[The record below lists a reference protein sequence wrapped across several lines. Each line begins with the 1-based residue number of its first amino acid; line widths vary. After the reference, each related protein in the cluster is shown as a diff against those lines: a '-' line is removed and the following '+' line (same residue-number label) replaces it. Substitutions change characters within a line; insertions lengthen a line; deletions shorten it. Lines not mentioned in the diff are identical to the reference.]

1 MLNWRGLKPDRP
13 LWRFLC
19 FRQKYRKGMSACES
33 LILGGTTW
41 ENGMSDQTQ
50 YLTPNGLKDLEERLD
65 FLRNVRRQEVA
76 ARLHQALE
84 EGGELVENAEYEDA
98 KNEQAFVEGEILRLE
113 TILSNAQ
120 VIERQGP
127 KDVVGLGDKVK
138 VQEKGQRSTEF
149 FTIVGAA
156 EANPKEGRISNESP
170 LGKALMGHRVGD
182 KVTVRAPDGNI
193 EFTIKA
199 IQ

>member
-1 MLNWRGLKPDRP
+1 
-13 LWRFLC
+13 
-19 FRQKYRKGMSACES
+19 
-33 LILGGTTW
+33 
-41 ENGMSDQTQ
+41 MSDQTQ
-50 YLTPNGLKDLEERLD
+50 YLTPNGLHDLEERLEY
-65 FLRNVRRQEVA
+65 LRNVRRQEVA

-120 VIERQGP
+120 IIEKAGP

-138 VQEKGQRSTEF
+138 VQEKGQRSTEIF
-149 FTIVGAA
+149 HIVGAA

-193 EFTIKA
+193 DFTIKA

>member
-1 MLNWRGLKPDRP
+1 
-13 LWRFLC
+13 
-19 FRQKYRKGMSACES
+19 
-33 LILGGTTW
+33 
-41 ENGMSDQTQ
+41 MSDQVQ
-50 YLTPNGLKDLEERLD
+50 YLTPKGLQELEARLE

-76 ARLHQALE
+76 SRLHQALE

-120 VIERQGP
+120 IIEKDAN

-138 VQEKGQRSTEF
+138 VQEKGRKETESF
-149 FTIVGAA
+149 IIVGAA
-156 EANPKEGRISNESP
+156 EANPAEGRISNESP
-170 LGKALMGHRVGD
+170 MGRALMGHKVGEQ
-182 KVTVRAPDGNI
+182 VTVRAPDGNI
-193 EFTIKA
+193 VFTIKA